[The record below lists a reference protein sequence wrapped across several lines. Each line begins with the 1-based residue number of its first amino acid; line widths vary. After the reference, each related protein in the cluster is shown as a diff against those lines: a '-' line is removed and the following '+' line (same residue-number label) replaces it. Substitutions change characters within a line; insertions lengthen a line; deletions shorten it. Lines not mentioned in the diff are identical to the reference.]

1 MKTIKPF
8 QNESE
13 VLSVG
18 NLDVENRTDRITV
31 HGNVDLTRDKE
42 GLENARALKAVLD
55 KIVQALESQQ
65 ELPDK
70 VAAPREPTE
79 VKNPFA

>member
-13 VLSVG
+13 VLSIG
-18 NLDVENRTDRITV
+18 DLDIENRADRVSV

-55 KIVQALESQQ
+55 KVVQVLES
-65 ELPDK
+65 ERDLPDK
-70 VAAPREPTE
+70 VAPPKETE
-79 VKNPFA
+79 TVKNPFE